1 MTPFHEGERQV
12 QERAGVR
19 AMSERVG
26 KIIGSTIPP
35 PAREFL
41 SAQPMLVL
49 GGADSDGHVW
59 ASLITGQAGFARTLD
74 DRTLRVESLPVEG
87 DPLRDVWNEGEE
99 AIGVLAIELST
110 RRRMRLNGL
119 ARRENDGLTI
129 SAREV
134 YSNCPKYIQK
144 RASGRSTAELA
155 PRVSRLDEL
164 SPLQKR
170 AIETSDTFFIASMAG
185 QKADV
190 SHRGGARGFVHVEGH
205 GLVFPDYAG
214 NAMFNTLGN
223 LQLDE
228 RAGLLFV
235 GDDGDTL
242 QLSGWARVRW
252 EPEIAARFAGA
263 ERVVEFQIER
273 VVAIESAS
281 PLRFEWLEASPF
293 NPE

>member
-26 KIIGSTIPP
+26 KIIGGAIPP
-35 PAREFL
+35 AAQEFL
-41 SAQPMLVL
+41 KAQPMLLL
-49 GGADSDGHVW
+49 GGADSDDHVW
-59 ASLITGQAGFARTLD
+59 ASLVTGHPGFAHASD
-74 DRTLRVESLPVEG
+74 DRTLRVESLPIEG
-87 DPLRDVWNEGEE
+87 DPLRDVWNQGEE

-119 ARRENDGLTI
+119 ARREEDGLTI

-144 RASGRSTAELA
+144 RASERSTGELV
-155 PRVSRLDEL
+155 PRVSRLNEL
-164 SPLQKR
+164 SPSQKR
-170 AIETSDTFFIASMAG
+170 AIEAADTFFIASMAG
-185 QKADV
+185 QNADV
-190 SHRGGARGFVHVEGH
+190 SHRGGSRGFVRVEGN
-205 GLVFPDYAG
+205 GLIFPDYAG

-223 LQLDE
+223 LQVDE

-235 GDDGDTL
+235 GDNGDTL
-242 QLSGWARVRW
+242 QLSGRARVRW

-263 ERVVEFQIER
+263 ERVVELRIER
-273 VVAIESAS
+273 VVGVEGAS